1 MDIPNAAAPGS
12 GPTMRSTSSP
22 RAISMSTGMR
32 RRCVGPTCSPTLS
45 HSGCFR
51 SASTLRT
58 AMAARA
64 ARRGP
69 SSTESIPKPAADAGG
84 ADFLDLEGL
93 ALRRA
98 IELGD
103 GHWEERVR
111 TAHDALA
118 ATPLPPRGEPGL
130 SFAKTPSG
138 EQVVDLSALIRRRS

>member
-1 MDIPNAAAPGS
+1 
-12 GPTMRSTSSP
+12 
-22 RAISMSTGMR
+22 
-32 RRCVGPTCSPTLS
+32 
-45 HSGCFR
+45 
-51 SASTLRT
+51 
-58 AMAARA
+58 MAARA

-118 ATPLPPRGEPGL
+118 ATPLPPRGEPGP
-130 SFAKTPSG
+130 SFERWRMLHQQFHLAIK
-138 EQVVDLSALIRRRS
+138 ALDYHLALTADIIIDSIGS